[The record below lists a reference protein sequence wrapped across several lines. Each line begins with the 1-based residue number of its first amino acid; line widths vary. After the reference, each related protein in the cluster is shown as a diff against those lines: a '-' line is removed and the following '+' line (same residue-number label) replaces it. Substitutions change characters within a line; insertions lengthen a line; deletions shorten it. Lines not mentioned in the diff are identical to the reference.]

1 MRAIE
6 GQNERRLGQVSR
18 SQSHPLEKAML
29 GTEPL
34 AAMFLTVVEVA
45 GILRTTPKAIYSMIE
60 RGQLPGERRIGV
72 VCS

>member
-1 MRAIE
+1 
-6 GQNERRLGQVSR
+6 
-18 SQSHPLEKAML
+18 ML

-60 RGQLPGERRIGV
+60 RGQLPGVRRIGRRV
-72 VCS
+72 LVKRADLLDFVDHNSAPSPQETRR

>member
-1 MRAIE
+1 
-6 GQNERRLGQVSR
+6 
-18 SQSHPLEKAML
+18 ML

-60 RGQLPGERRIGV
+60 RGQLPGVRRIGRRV
-72 VCS
+72 LVKRADLLDFVDHNSAPSPQEIRR

>member
-1 MRAIE
+1 
-6 GQNERRLGQVSR
+6 
-18 SQSHPLEKAML
+18 ML

-60 RGQLPGERRIGV
+60 RGQLPGVRRIGRRV
-72 VCS
+72 LVKRTDLLEFVDHNCAPSPEESRR